1 MMPTPRAFRRADGE
15 RGSVTGELAIAL
27 PAVVLVLL
35 LGVGALGAASRQ
47 VVLQDAA
54 ADAARLLGR
63 GEAGGDAAAVVRR
76 AVPGASMASSA
87 RGDLVCVSASVDL
100 TIGTAIRVPLRAS
113 SCALDGGR

>member
-1 MMPTPRAFRRADGE
+1 MRPALTAFRRADGE
-15 RGSVTGELAIAL
+15 RGSVAGELAVAL

-63 GEAGGDAAAVVRR
+63 GEAGGEAAAIVRR
-76 AVPGASMASSA
+76 AVPGASLVSSA
-87 RGDLVCVSASVDL
+87 QGDLVCVSASVDL
-100 TIGTAIRVPLRAS
+100 SVGTMIRVPLRAS